1 MRDMVLKAVAQPPK
15 IFWGPVLPV
24 ILNLGIQFPM
34 MFMAMGIWSIN
45 PLMFVISILLTHAM
59 VVFAGTKDPHLSA
72 MIQAFGQTN
81 VVSRNIY
88 SEKGNK
94 FEP

>member
-1 MRDMVLKAVAQPPK
+1 MRDMILKAVAQPPK

-24 ILNLGIQFPM
+24 ALNIGLQFPF
-34 MFMAMGIWSIN
+34 MFMAIGVADIN
-45 PLMFVISILLTHAM
+45 PLMFIFSILAVHAGI
-59 VVFAGTKDPHLSA
+59 VFAGVREPHLSA

-81 VVSRNIY
+81 LVSKNLY

>member
-1 MRDMVLKAVAQPPK
+1 MQDMILKAVAQPPK

-24 ILNLGIQFPM
+24 ALNVGLQFPF
-34 MFMAMGIWSIN
+34 MFIAIGLGDVN
-45 PLMFVISILLTHAM
+45 PLLFVFSIVLVHAAI
-59 VVFAGTKDPHLSA
+59 VLVGVREPHLSA

-81 VVSRNIY
+81 LVSRNLY
-88 SEKGNK
+88 TEKGNK

>member
-24 ILNLGIQFPM
+24 VLNMGIQFPI
-34 MFMAMGIWSIN
+34 MFMSMGVWNIN
-45 PLMFVISILLTHAM
+45 PLMFVFSILIVHGL
-59 VVFAGTKDPHLSA
+59 VVFAGTRDPHLSA

-81 VVSRNIY
+81 LVSKNIY
-88 SEKGNK
+88 AEKGNK

>member
-1 MRDMVLKAVAQPPK
+1 MQDMILKAVAQPPK

-24 ILNLGIQFPM
+24 ALNVGLQFPF
-34 MFMAMGIWSIN
+34 MFMAIGLGDVN
-45 PLMFVISILLTHAM
+45 PLLFIISIVITHGAI
-59 VVFAGTKDPHLSA
+59 VFAGVKEPHLSA

-81 VVSRNIY
+81 KVSQNLY
-88 SEKGNK
+88 VEKGNK

>member
-24 ILNLGIQFPM
+24 VLNIGLQFPF
-34 MFMAMGIWSIN
+34 MFMAIGLGDIN
-45 PLMFVISILLTHAM
+45 PLLFIFSILSVHAG
-59 VVFAGTKDPHLSA
+59 VVFAGVREPHLSA

-81 VVSRNIY
+81 IVSKNLY
-88 SEKGNK
+88 AEKGNK

>member
-24 ILNLGIQFPM
+24 VLNLGLQFPM
-34 MFMAMGIWSIN
+34 MFMAMGIWNIN
-45 PLMFVISILLTHAM
+45 PLMFIVSILIAHAS
-59 VVFAGTKDPHLSA
+59 VVAAGVREPHLSA

-81 VVSRNIY
+81 MVSKNLY
-88 SEKGNK
+88 AEKGNK
-94 FEP
+94 FAP

>member
-1 MRDMVLKAVAQPPK
+1 MKDMILKAVAQPPK

-24 ILNLGIQFPM
+24 ALNAGLQIPFMFILIGT
-34 MFMAMGIWSIN
+34 ADVN
-45 PLMFVISILLTHAM
+45 PLLFVATIVLVHAAI
-59 VVFAGTKDPHLSA
+59 VLYGVREPHLSA

-81 VVSRNIY
+81 VVSKNLY
-88 SEKGNK
+88 PEGGNK

>member
-1 MRDMVLKAVAQPPK
+1 MRDMILKAVAQPPK

-24 ILNLGIQFPM
+24 VLNMGIQFPV
-34 MFMAMGIWSIN
+34 MFMAVGIADIN
-45 PLMFVISILLTHAM
+45 PLMFVFSIVIVHAAI
-59 VVFAGTKDPHLSA
+59 VFAGAKEPHLST

-81 VVSRNIY
+81 KVSKNLY
-88 SEKGNK
+88 SERGNK

>member
-24 ILNLGIQFPM
+24 VLNMGLQFPM
-34 MFMAMGIWSIN
+34 MFMAMGIWNVN
-45 PLMFVISILLTHAM
+45 PLMFIISILIGHAI
-59 VVFAGTKDPHLSA
+59 VVAAGAKDPHLSA

-81 VVSRNIY
+81 KVSTNIY

>member
-24 ILNLGIQFPM
+24 VLNLGLQFPL
-34 MFMAMGIWSIN
+34 MFMAMGVWNIN
-45 PLMFVISILLTHAM
+45 PLMFVFSILTAHGF
-59 VVFAGTKDPHLSA
+59 VVFLGVKDPHLSA

-81 VVSRNIY
+81 FVSKNLY

>member
-1 MRDMVLKAVAQPPK
+1 MRDMILKAVAQPPK

-24 ILNLGIQFPM
+24 AVNVGLQF
-34 MFMAMGIWSIN
+34 
-45 PLMFVISILLTHAM
+45 PLMFMMIGVGDVNPLIFVCSILLVHGA
-59 VVFAGTKDPHLSA
+59 VVLAGTREPHLSA

-81 VVSRNIY
+81 KVSNNLYPER
-88 SEKGNK
+88 GNK

>member
-24 ILNLGIQFPM
+24 VLNMGIQFPM
-34 MFMAMGIWSIN
+34 MFMSMGIWNIN
-45 PLMFVISILLTHAM
+45 PLMFVFSILIAHGLI
-59 VVFAGTKDPHLSA
+59 VFAGTKDPHLSA

-81 VVSRNIY
+81 VVSKNLY